1 MSTGPDLALYRRIYQ
16 VVTQVPPGFVAT
28 YGDVAAIV
36 GGACDARQVGYAL
49 NEVPKDREDAV
60 PWQRIINASG
70 RISTR
75 GGLQRQLLEAEG
87 IGFDA
92 RDRVDLRRHRWTGP
106 DLAWADAHGFLP
118 PAQGSAPIEPV
129 EDAPAGGQLHLF

>member
-1 MSTGPDLALYRRIYQ
+1 MSTGPDLALYRRIYR

-28 YGDVAAIV
+28 YGDVAAII

-70 RISTR
+70 GISTR
-75 GGLQRQLLEAEG
+75 GGRQRQLLEAEG
-87 IGFDA
+87 VGFDA

-106 DLAWADAHGFLP
+106 DPAWADAHGFLL
-118 PAQGSAPIEPV
+118 PAQGIAPIKPA
-129 EDAPAGGQLHLF
+129 EDEPAGGQLRLF